1 MKRVKS
7 AGWKQRLVV
16 LALLLMVASLVWG
29 VGSAFSAS
37 SSPSPDSG
45 KVIVRVGW
53 ASEPDSL
60 NPFVQGLIA
69 AFVIDHLNYDLL
81 FGYKADDFSPTPE
94 LAAEIP
100 TQENG
105 GISADGKTWTVKLR
119 QGVKWQDGEPFTASD
134 VAFTYMYIIDND
146 LSTFAM
152 FTKDIKSVTA
162 VDDYTVEFK
171 LTRPKSN
178 FLAMW
183 VPIVPEHIW
192 KDVPP
197 EQAGG
202 KYPNNPPVI
211 GTGPFQVV
219 EWKRGSYI
227 RLVANKDYWRQAP
240 AVDEIVINFY
250 KNTNVMADE
259 LKAGALDAAD
269 GIPDAS
275 FKSLANV
282 EGLTTVEAIR
292 KGFEE
297 LGFNSL
303 HRRQESRQSG
313 APGPGV
319 PPRPELRRRQGAD
332 PQRGMAR
339 LR

>member
-152 FTKDIKSVTA
+152 FTKDIKSV
-162 VDDYTVEFK
+162 D
-171 LTRPKSN
+171 
-178 FLAMW
+178 
-183 VPIVPEHIW
+183 
-192 KDVPP
+192 
-197 EQAGG
+197 G
-202 KYPNNPPVI
+202 
-211 GTGPFQVV
+211 
-219 EWKRGSYI
+219 RG
-227 RLVANKDYWRQAP
+227 R
-240 AVDEIVINFY
+240 
-250 KNTNVMADE
+250 
-259 LKAGALDAAD
+259 
-269 GIPDAS
+269 
-275 FKSLANV
+275 
-282 EGLTTVEAIR
+282 
-292 KGFEE
+292 
-297 LGFNSL
+297 L
-303 HRRQESRQSG
+303 HRRVQAHAPQEQL
-313 APGPGV
+313 
-319 PPRPELRRRQGAD
+319 PRHVGAD
-332 PQRGMAR
+332 RPGAHLEGRPAR
-339 LR
+339 AGGRQVSRTIRRSSAPARSR